1 MSKAAWS
8 HISSPSSTHITHSS
22 LPHGWLSLTTAIV
35 STIAVSLSLNTL
47 SNCRFVIVQGYG
59 NVVYRGF
66 GLTTYEMYENSCQ
79 GYYESWN
86 RGDELPT
93 TAASQL
99 GTMAVTGRVFG
110 IVDSIFGVI
119 AMIISWSVSCIACDT
134 RFVKGM
140 GVSYTCIM
148 IFQGLAFLFFGADL
162 CKNYECMFGSAAG
175 LNIAAV
181 VLWAVASVLSFL
193 TPPFD
198 EVSNDAVLPITA
210 RSPDDA
216 PMKNVTEKI
225 TEIINTDGTKEIRRE
240 VVHPD
245 GSKVIET
252 TKIGKGEVVKKEGE
266 EDDSVEALVDKFIE
280 KEAEDV
286 EMEASQV

>member
-1 MSKAAWS
+1 
-8 HISSPSSTHITHSS
+8 
-22 LPHGWLSLTTAIV
+22 V

-59 NVVYRGF
+59 DVMYRGF

-79 GYYESWN
+79 GYYDRWN

-93 TAASQL
+93 TVASQL

-110 IVDSIFGVI
+110 IIASIFGVI

-181 VLWAVASVLSFL
+181 VLWAVAAVLSFL

-198 EVSNDAVLPITA
+198 EVSNDAALPITA
-210 RSPDDA
+210 RSPADTA

-225 TEIINTDGTKEIRRE
+225 TEIINADGTKEIRRE
-240 VVHPD
+240 VVHSD

-252 TKIGKGEVVKKEGE
+252 TKIGKGEGDVIKKEGE
-266 EDDSVEALVDKFIE
+266 GDSVEALVDKFIE
-280 KEAEDV
+280 KEEEDV
-286 EMEASQV
+286 DMEASMDQV

>member
-1 MSKAAWS
+1 
-8 HISSPSSTHITHSS
+8 
-22 LPHGWLSLTTAIV
+22 
-35 STIAVSLSLNTL
+35 
-47 SNCRFVIVQGYG
+47 
-59 NVVYRGF
+59 
-66 GLTTYEMYENSCQ
+66 MYENSCQ

-86 RGDELPT
+86 RGESP

-99 GTMAVTGRVFG
+99 GTMAVTARVFG
-110 IVDSIFGVI
+110 IMAAIIGVI

-134 RFVKGM
+134 RFIKGM

-181 VLWAVASVLSFL
+181 VLWAVAAVLSFL
-193 TPPFD
+193 TPPFN
-198 EVSNDAVLPITA
+198 EVVSNDAVLPITA

-216 PMKNVTEKI
+216 SMKNVTEKI
-225 TEIINTDGTKEIRRE
+225 TEIINADGTKEIRRE

-266 EDDSVEALVDKFIE
+266 GESVEELVDKFIE
-280 KEAEDV
+280 KEEEDV
-286 EMEASQV
+286 EMEASMNQV

>member
-1 MSKAAWS
+1 M
-8 HISSPSSTHITHSS
+8 
-22 LPHGWLSLTTAIV
+22 
-35 STIAVSLSLNTL
+35 
-47 SNCRFVIVQGYG
+47 
-59 NVVYRGF
+59 
-66 GLTTYEMYENSCQ
+66 TTYEMYENSCQ

-86 RGDELPT
+86 RGESP

-99 GTMAVTGRVFG
+99 GAMAVSGRVFG
-110 IVDSIFGVI
+110 IIASIFGVI

-181 VLWAVASVLSFL
+181 VLWAVAAVLSFL

-210 RSPDDA
+210 RSPDVA

-225 TEIINTDGTKEIRRE
+225 TEIINADGTKEIRRE
-240 VVHPD
+240 VVYPD
-245 GSKVIET
+245 GSKVFET
-252 TKIGKGEVVKKEGE
+252 MKIGKGDVMKKEGE
-266 EDDSVEALVDKFIE
+266 EDDSVEELVDKFIE
-280 KEAEDV
+280 KEEKDV
-286 EMEASQV
+286 EMEGSMNQV